1 MSSLL
6 VVDESIV
13 RFLNGLLV
21 SNTALGAMV
30 FTISLYAVYVIPF
43 VWLGWW
49 FLASKKT
56 RYDLFSS
63 MFAGLVAWEVINRI
77 AKLFFERQRPIHELP
92 LKEILFE
99 RPENSFPSDHAAF
112 MSAIAFFFLLR
123 GQKKAAS
130 WLFVLALAAGIARV
144 AVAVHYPSD
153 ILVGFLDGFLAA
165 WVVSYFHE
173 VLSKLIWT
181 PLLRLAQK
189 LHLA

>member
-6 VVDESIV
+6 AVDESVV

-21 SNTALGAMV
+21 SNTALGALV

-63 MFAGLVAWEVINRI
+63 IAAGIVAWQGINRV
-77 AKLFFERQRPIHELP
+77 ARLFFERQRPIHDLP

-112 MSAIAFFFLLR
+112 MSAIAFYFLLR
-123 GQKKAAS
+123 KQKSAAV
-130 WLFVLALAAGIARV
+130 WLFALAILAGIARV

-153 ILVGFLDGFLAA
+153 IVVGFLDGFLGA
-165 WVVSYFHE
+165 WIVNHFHE
-173 VLSKLIWT
+173 RLIRGLWT
-181 PLLRLAQK
+181 PLLRLAQA